1 MRSSVVMVLRQCA
14 SATQTERTPSCSCGF
29 LLAAAVAQH
38 VATSQC
44 GLQGASSFLPCMA
57 LAPQLNESVVDMA
70 AAPGG
75 KTTYLAALMRNTGCI
90 FANELSKERLRSV
103 HGNLHRMGVTNTV
116 VCNYDGKELP
126 KVCCNCDPR
135 ALHACMHVDR
145 SYLYLSIYLF
155 VLRFAASVHITVP
168 VTLPT
173 KPVGLVCR
181 FLGKRA
187 RTGCCWMLR
196 AVAQG

>member
-1 MRSSVVMVLRQCA
+1 M
-14 SATQTERTPSCSCGF
+14 
-29 LLAAAVAQH
+29 
-38 VATSQC
+38 
-44 GLQGASSFLPCMA
+44 PCMA

-126 KVCCNCDPR
+126 KVCGAPLATTRGIHGYMGVDSDMLASLLHRCD
-135 ALHACMHVDR
+135 L
-145 SYLYLSIYLF
+145 LY
-155 VLRFAASVHITVP
+155 
-168 VTLPT
+168 
-173 KPVGLVCR
+173 VC
-181 FLGKRA
+181 
-187 RTGCCWMLR
+187 
-196 AVAQG
+196 

>member
-1 MRSSVVMVLRQCA
+1 MHLCILSDTCVSVCSYLRRQHAAPPQSSARYCA
-14 SATQTERTPSCSCGF
+14 TDKR
-29 LLAAAVAQH
+29 
-38 VATSQC
+38 

-126 KVCCNCDPR
+126 KV
-135 ALHACMHVDR
+135 
-145 SYLYLSIYLF
+145 
-155 VLRFAASVHITVP
+155 
-168 VTLPT
+168 
-173 KPVGLVCR
+173 
-181 FLGKRA
+181 
-187 RTGCCWMLR
+187 
-196 AVAQG
+196 